1 MGGVIAQDGFD
12 YQLWDGLARLPLW
25 LANPAFEQII
35 FEGLEDL
42 EARFFTPHA
51 PRERLLER
59 FQAKAGSLTPAGV
72 REVFETFLQF
82 ETAFPHAA
90 RVHTLVTPRL
100 PPSVAWLARDP
111 SRVRKA
117 RPFYA
122 PFADVMAAS
131 DAELRNRLIETYGV
145 PLGAFVAESVEVSER
160 NLPDGDAALA
170 TFGVELDR
178 TYPSLEAPQKRV
190 AEAFEALSG
199 LARRSIGSPI
209 GRLVLFRTIEDA
221 LGTRLPLPQALPVHI
236 RSDRDET
243 NERSL
248 EIDASGFSGRDG
260 KFPPQKQW
268 TDDLVVP
275 LDRTARWLRSHAVPR
290 IAISGSYGLTTAI
303 VLGWSLRAAMGFE
316 LEIPTREG
324 AWATDDRPSTS
335 DIVPT
340 WQIAEPTALHG
351 DQLVISIGILR
362 DPAPELGDTI
372 GVPSD
377 SMLRLFLD
385 HPIPSAKAAQAGVA
399 TIKRSADAAV
409 ARLRPRRI
417 QLFSRGQRLLPWR
430 LVIAGTRC
438 RRHNCMSSWRAT
450 ATISRRRSFNQRPI
464 RFLIPAIAVSKC
476 PIGEEL
482 ANLSSRATRSR
493 RSAEGNGE

>member
-1 MGGVIAQDGFD
+1 LSSSENAPALTDARGMGGVIAQDGFD
-12 YQLWDGLARLPLW
+12 YQLWDGLVRLPLW

-42 EARFFTPHA
+42 EARFFAPHA

-59 FQAKAGSLTPAGV
+59 FQAKAGSLTPTGV

-100 PPSVAWLARDP
+100 PPSIAWLAQDP
-111 SRVRKA
+111 SRIRKA

-131 DAELRNRLIETYGV
+131 DAELHKQLVDSYGDLLGSLIDQ
-145 PLGAFVAESVEVSER
+145 SVEVSER
-160 NLPDGDAALA
+160 NLPDRDAALA

-190 AEAFEALSG
+190 TEVFEALSA

-209 GRLVLFRTIEDA
+209 GRSVLLRTIEDA
-221 LGTRLPLPQALPVHI
+221 LGTRLPLPQSFPVHI
-236 RSDRDET
+236 RSDRNET

-260 KFPPQKQW
+260 KFPSQEQW
-268 TDDLVVP
+268 RDDLVVP

-290 IAISGSYGLTTAI
+290 IALSGSYRLTTAI
-303 VLGWSLRAAMGFE
+303 ALGWSLRAAIGFE

-324 AWATDDRPSTS
+324 AWATDDRPLMS

-362 DPAPELGDTI
+362 DPAPDLAENVGI
-372 GVPSD
+372 PSA
-377 SMLRLFLD
+377 SVLRLFLD
-385 HPIPSAKAAQAGVA
+385 QPIPSAKAAQAGVA

-409 ARLRPRRI
+409 ARLRPRGI
-417 QLFSRGQRLLPWR
+417 QLFF
-430 LVIAGTRC
+430 AGPAAFAVALGHRWNAMPQTQLHEFVTGGR
-438 RRHNCMSSWRAT
+438 NYVAT
-450 ATISRRRSFNQRPI
+450 A
-464 RFLIPAIAVSKC
+464 LV
-476 PIGEEL
+476 
-482 ANLSSRATRSR
+482 
-493 RSAEGNGE
+493 